1 MILTSSLSNCVFVTF
16 SLQVVLNYFATS
28 FMVLDLKESLQVY
41 ASLYYAPV
49 IIVVTG
55 TLLGPLLTGMGAKK
69 YAKGAD
75 KK

>member
-1 MILTSSLSNCVFVTF
+1 
-16 SLQVVLNYFATS
+16 
-28 FMVLDLKESLQVY
+28 MVLDLKESLQVY